1 VILYAL
7 IRCGNSRVKNPLQH
21 EAPAFLPWHREFV
34 NRFEGLLHRV
44 DPTLSLHYWNVT
56 QHPTQAPQ
64 AGGGTFNIFDS
75 NFMGSATDEA
85 GEPWKSN
92 NFYNPNM
99 PNRSNDPDAANNN
112 PFDPPAIIRRSVRAF
127 DPNNPGSSR
136 PDQIEAALNESTYPT
151 FRLALETIHNRAH
164 NFIRG
169 TLSDPHTSFRDPFV
183 FLLHSNI
190 DRLFAQWQLRA
201 NVDDRV
207 DPDLVYGSET
217 NTRGSGDVRTRDPTW
232 GILSPVEPWAGAL
245 PGDILNVRPT
255 RPWAPP
261 ENEHTLPEN
270 RKNHKHWTIV
280 KPPCY
285 DTNPAVI
292 QVLNLDNTI
301 SFNQVPSGETTVRA
315 ARFRFLSCYPLTFKV
330 TSGPD
335 APYSVFSPSGAV
347 GPLNAS
353 PDSIWTEALLWFS
366 FTGESPNTSAPPS
379 TAVINV
385 SSVDHLEDFTFR
397 LTGYSIPRP
406 NALVVLVLD
415 QSGSMNDPAG
425 TTGLKRIDALKY
437 AAKSFVETIPAGN
450 SMGLIRF
457 DTTAYAVDD
466 ATYGGLK
473 VTDITSES
481 VFDTGR
487 RDARNAVNRHV
498 TNTAGRTSIGA
509 GIQMARQLISNAVGT
524 WTVRAMIVFTD
535 GLETATPHIA
545 DVMGD
550 VDAQTFAVGLGNPQQ
565 INTAALNAITNAT
578 GGYTYITGTL
588 GPSDDDFFKLTKYFQ
603 QILAGVTNT
612 QIVKDPRGFLPR
624 GGSVKIPFY
633 VADVDIEYTVVLDC
647 DLPALDFFLISPTG
661 RVVSPASATAGSGIN
676 FADAGLS
683 MHYRFNLPI
692 TTAPSFQEG
701 PGTWVAI
708 LKIDE
713 KRFKKYCSGRN
724 DDPRLLAED
733 SEEDSEEDRSI
744 MAATARTTGGST
756 PCTRGG
762 IRYNVSMFAWSNLRL
777 AAAVH
782 PAVVLPGGVLKP
794 RARLEEFDVPFG
806 LANVTAVVTRPDGT
820 KSTLVLTETETG
832 SYESAIVA
840 DMPGVYHFHFVAK
853 GNTTRGLPFTRE
865 AVLTASA
872 FAGANDTVPGT
883 GGGGSGTGTETG
895 GGGGANACCLMKS
908 LLKNQSVYKFLKK
921 NDLDPQSIMKSVEEC
936 CHAKADEDSEG
947 RLAGP
952 SEL

>member
-1 VILYAL
+1 MFVD
-7 IRCGNSRVKNPLQH
+7 SRIETPLQH
-21 EAPAFLPWHREFV
+21 GAPAFLPWHRELV
-34 NRFEGLLHRV
+34 NRFEASLREV
-44 DPTLSLHYWNVT
+44 DPTLSLHYWNFT

-75 NFMGSATDEA
+75 HFMGSASGEA
-85 GEPWKSN
+85 DEPWKSK
-92 NFYNPNM
+92 NFYDSNM
-99 PNRSNDPDAANNN
+99 PNRSVNPNDANNN
-112 PFDPPAIIRRSVRAF
+112 PYDPPAIIERFVVAF

-136 PDQIEAALNESTYPT
+136 QDQIDAALNESDYPI
-151 FRLALETIHNRAH
+151 FRVALESIHDAAH
-164 NFIRG
+164 GFICG
-169 TLSDPHTSFRDPFV
+169 TLSDGHTSFRDPFV

-190 DRLFAQWQLRA
+190 DRLFAQWQLRTS
-201 NVDDRV
+201 VDNRV
-207 DPDLVYGSET
+207 DPDLVYGSEA
-217 NTRGSGDVRTRDPTW
+217 NTRGSGDVRTRHPTW

-261 ENEHTLPEN
+261 ENEQNLPEN

-285 DTNPAVI
+285 DTNPTVI
-292 QVLNLDNTI
+292 QVLNPDNTI

-335 APYSVFSPSGAV
+335 APFRVFSPSGIV
-347 GPLNAS
+347 GPVNSS

-366 FTGESPNTSAPPS
+366 FKGESPNTSASPS
-379 TAVINV
+379 TVVING
-385 SSVDHLEDFTFR
+385 SSVDHSEDFTFR

-415 QSGSMNDPAG
+415 QSASMNDLAG

-437 AAKSFVETIPAGN
+437 AARSFVEMIQAGN
-450 SMGLIRF
+450 ATGLIRF
-457 DTTAYAVDD
+457 DTRAYAVDD

-473 VTDITSES
+473 VTDITSDD
-481 VFDTGR
+481 VLDTGR

-498 TNTAGRTSIGA
+498 TNTRGMTSIGA
-509 GIQMARQLISNAVGT
+509 GIQMARQLISSAVGT

-535 GLETATPHIA
+535 GLETAIPNIA

-565 INTAALNAITNAT
+565 ISTAALNAITNAT
-578 GGYTYITGTL
+578 GGYTYITGAL

-612 QIVKDPRGFLPR
+612 QIVKDPSGFLPR
-624 GGSVKIPFY
+624 GGSAKIPFY
-633 VADVDIEYTVVLDC
+633 VADVDIEYTVLLDC
-647 DLPALDFFLISPTG
+647 DLPAVEFFLISPTG
-661 RVVSPASATAGSGIN
+661 RIVSPANATPGSGIN

-692 TTAPSFQEG
+692 TTTPSTQEG
-701 PGTWVAI
+701 PGTWHAV

-713 KRFKKYCSGRN
+713 KRFKKYCTNR
-724 DDPRLLAED
+724 DEEPRLLPQD
-733 SEEDSEEDRSI
+733 SEEHRSVI
-744 MAATARTTGGST
+744 EAMTTGQRT
-756 PCTRGG
+756 PCARGG

-782 PAVVLPGGVLKP
+782 PPVVLPGGVLKP
-794 RARLEEFDVPFG
+794 RARLEEFDVPFSH
-806 LANVTAVVTRPDGT
+806 ANVTAVVTQPDGSQ
-820 KSTLVLTETETG
+820 STLLLKETETG
-832 SYESAIVA
+832 TYESATTA
-840 DMPGVYHFHFVAK
+840 DMPGLYHFHFVAK

-872 FAGANDTVPGT
+872 FPGANDTVPGT
-883 GGGGSGTGTETG
+883 GGGGGRAGTGTETG
-895 GGGGANACCLMKS
+895 GGGANVCCLMKS

-921 NDLDPQSIMKSVEEC
+921 NDLDPQSIMKSVEVC
-936 CHAKADEDSEG
+936 CHDKVDEDSEAG
-947 RLAGP
+947 LAGAG
-952 SEL
+952 

>member
-1 VILYAL
+1 M
-7 IRCGNSRVKNPLQH
+7 
-21 EAPAFLPWHREFV
+21 
-34 NRFEGLLHRV
+34 NRFEALLREV
-44 DPTLSLHYWNVT
+44 DPTLSLHYWNFT

-64 AGGGTFNIFDS
+64 AGGGTLNIFDS
-75 NFMGSATDEA
+75 TFMGSASGEA
-85 GEPWKSN
+85 GEPWKSS
-92 NFYNPNM
+92 NFYNSNM
-99 PNRSNDPDAANNN
+99 PNRSDDPTAANNN
-112 PFDPPAIIRRSVRAF
+112 PYDPPAIITRSVQTF

-136 PDQIEAALNESTYPT
+136 QDEIDAALNESTYPT
-151 FRLALETIHNRAH
+151 FRLKLEIIHNAAH
-164 NFIRG
+164 GFING
-169 TLSDPHTSFRDPFV
+169 TLGDPHTSFRDPFV
-183 FLLHSNI
+183 FLLHSNL

-201 NVDDRV
+201 SVDDRV
-207 DPDLVYGSET
+207 DPDLVYGSEG
-217 NTRGSGDVRTRDPTW
+217 NTKGSGDVRTRNPKW

-245 PGDILNVRPT
+245 PGDVLNVRPT

-261 ENEHTLPEN
+261 ENEQTRPEN
-270 RKNHKHWTIV
+270 KKVHKHWTIV

-285 DTNPAVI
+285 DTNPTVI
-292 QVLNLDNTI
+292 EVLNPDNTI
-301 SFNQVPSGETTVRA
+301 SFNLVPSGETTVRA

-330 TSGPD
+330 TSGLD
-335 APYSVFSPSGAV
+335 APFKVFSPNGTV
-347 GPLNAS
+347 GPLNS
-353 PDSIWTEALLWFS
+353 NPDPIWTEALLWFS
-366 FTGESPNTSAPPS
+366 FTGESPNTSASPS
-379 TAVINV
+379 TVVING
-385 SSVDHLEDFTFR
+385 SSVDHSEDFTFR

-415 QSGSMNDPAG
+415 QSGSMDEPAG

-437 AAKSFVETIPAGN
+437 AAKSFVEMIPAGN
-450 SMGLIRF
+450 AIGLIRF
-457 DTTAYAVDD
+457 DTKAYAVDD
-466 ATYGGLK
+466 AIYGGLK
-473 VTDITSES
+473 ITDITSEA

-487 RDARNAVNRHV
+487 RDARNAVNRHA
-498 TNTAGRTSIGA
+498 TNTAGMTAIGA
-509 GIQMARQLISNAVGT
+509 GIQMASQLISSAVGT

-550 VDAQTFAVGLGNPQQ
+550 VGARTFAVGLGNPQQ
-565 INTAALNAITNAT
+565 ISTAALNAITNAT

-612 QIVKDPRGFLPR
+612 QIVKDPRGFLPH
-624 GGSVKIPFY
+624 GGSVNIPFY
-633 VADVDIEYTVVLDC
+633 VADVDIEYTVLLDC
-647 DLPALDFFLISPTG
+647 DLPAVEFFLISPTG
-661 RVVSPASATAGSGIN
+661 RIVSPANATPGSGIN

-692 TTAPSFQEG
+692 TTAPNTQEG
-701 PGTWVAI
+701 PGTWHAI

-713 KRFKKYCSGRN
+713 KRFEKYCPGRDN
-724 DDPRLLAED
+724 EPRFLPED
-733 SEEDSEEDRSI
+733 SEEHRSVI
-744 MAATARTTGGST
+744 EAMTTGGST

-782 PAVVLPGGVLKP
+782 PPVVVPGGVLKP

-806 LANVTAVVTRPDGT
+806 NANVTAVVTRPDGSQ
-820 KSTLVLTETETG
+820 STLLLTETETG
-832 SYESAIVA
+832 TYESATAA
-840 DMPGVYHFHFVAK
+840 DMPGLYHFHFVAK

-883 GGGGSGTGTETG
+883 GGRGGGAGTGNET

-921 NDLDPQSIMKSVEEC
+921 NELDPQSIMKSVEEC
-936 CHAKADEDSEG
+936 CHDKAGEHSDP